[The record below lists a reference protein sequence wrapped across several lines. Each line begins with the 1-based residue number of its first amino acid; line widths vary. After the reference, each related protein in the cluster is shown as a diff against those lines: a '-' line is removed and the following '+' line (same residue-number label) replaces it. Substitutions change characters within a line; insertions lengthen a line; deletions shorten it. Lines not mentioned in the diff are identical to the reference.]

1 MIKNLLRL
9 FTLCAAALVGQSV
22 AAQDV
27 TALWDWQNDSPS
39 GINAATSFQGTKGT
53 VASNVDNI
61 VLTVDASNGKL
72 VGRGSAG
79 KTNGDAQFN
88 SGTIIQVPV
97 QSTND
102 VVTVTSYPTYHDY
115 TIGGTAADAD
125 VVEHKALS
133 AEVQQGY
140 VEIVGTAASYLYS
153 IQVVQ
158 KSMIQEKALYS
169 TDFTTWGSYETSA
182 QQTETTA
189 TWKTKY
195 SHENLTFSVY
205 NSQITSTNQNK
216 SKFTTWTGGYIM
228 AAKSSDPYIVTSAL
242 ASITKVHFMHG
253 ATGSNRGWKLE
264 AKGDGDSDWVTISDA
279 VANPS
284 SGAEVTATVNRT
296 NCQLRF
302 TNLNSSQNAYLFQLD
317 IYGNVDM
324 SLTPALGSFAYAGT
338 TYQVADIFEEVEEGE
353 QTATIELFND
363 TDLPS
368 ASSPVTDVTTENGT
382 AAEPTYTTTSDGAV
396 VSISVTANSETV
408 VYNATFVH
416 KPYYTLTYYNT
427 DGTVLASDQQ
437 VEKDRTIATLR
448 DETGVTVA
456 DGKKFRG
463 WFVSANGG
471 RKYTTSDVVTS
482 NLSLYAVATDIE
494 TVSSSAT
501 YRYVLTD
508 QYFYAE
514 DHEVFGFSGSGAW
527 HDAQHGW
534 LFKDG
539 DVIDIPVGGN
549 AYIIFTCC
557 RYGVGTNSTIDVT
570 YGDNMPVGSV
580 SATVSTDGGI
590 QAIQYAGEATT
601 LKVTFNGGAYVH
613 ALIVANTQDSPI
625 EKNAAGYYIVQPGDA
640 NNFIATLL
648 IANATASSEA
658 RTYVFLPDGTYD
670 LGETALTAVSGD
682 NISIIGQST
691 EKTIIK
697 NAPDVKNEGIG
708 TTATLYVTGKNLY
721 LQDLTLQNALD
732 YYSSG
737 SAGRAVCLQD
747 KGDKT
752 ICKNVKMLSYQ
763 DTYYSNNNSGKFYW
777 EDSEIHGTV
786 DYLCGN
792 GDVYYNRCKFV
803 NEKRSSDGSGSCTI
817 AAPYTD
823 GSEWGYVMN
832 NCTIQ
837 TLGEGFNFGR
847 AWGGTPR
854 LAYINTTILEPS
866 KIASTRFTT
875 AGMNVAADKF
885 VEYNSVDADGK
896 VVSPSTNILTFTKD
910 TQKNTYETILTA
922 YEAAAYALSNVFI
935 GWTPD
940 QDAAQKTMSTLATEN
955 SVITWEAVSGAI
967 AYAVFN
973 GDTFVDITTETS
985 YTVTEGDAKDYKVRA
1000 ANAMGGFGVAAG
1012 GTASA
1017 IKNIE
1022 DTLDADA
1029 NAPTYNVLGQRVGA
1043 NYRGIV
1049 IRNGKKFLNK

>member
-9 FTLCAAALVGQSV
+9 FTLCAAALVGQTV

-27 TALWDWQNDSPS
+27 TALWDWQNGSPS
-39 GINAATSFQGTKGT
+39 GIKAATNFQKTSGTI
-53 VASNVDNI
+53 ASNVEGI
-61 VLTVDASNGKL
+61 VLTVDATSGKL
-72 VGRGSAG
+72 QGRDS
-79 KTNGDAQFN
+79 DAQFN
-88 SGTIIQVPV
+88 SGTKIQVPV

-102 VVTVTSYPTYHDY
+102 VVTVTSYPGYHNY
-115 TIGGTAADAD
+115 TVGGTAADAD

-133 AEVQQGY
+133 TEVAQGY
-140 VEIVGTAASYLYS
+140 VEIVGTGSSYLYS
-153 IQVVQ
+153 IKVVQ
-158 KSMIQEKALYS
+158 KSMIQEKTLYS
-169 TDFTTWGSYETSA
+169 TNFTTWSAYETAAS
-182 QQTETTA
+182 ESVSTA

-195 SHENLTFSVY
+195 SHEDLTFSVY
-205 NSQITSTNQNK
+205 NSQITSTNKNPQ
-216 SKFTTWTGGYIM
+216 KFTKWEGGYIM
-228 AAKSSDPYIVTSAL
+228 AAKSADPYITTSAL
-242 ASITKVHFMHG
+242 ASITKVHFIHG

-264 AKGDGDSDWVTISDA
+264 AKGDGDTDWVTISDA

-302 TNLNSSQNAYLFQLD
+302 TNLNTSQNAYLFQLD

-324 SLTPALGSFAYAGT
+324 SLTPALGTFTYAGT
-338 TYQVADIFEEVEEGE
+338 TYQVADIFEEEDEGV

-363 TDLPS
+363 TELPS
-368 ASSPVTDVTTENGT
+368 TSNPLTEVTADNGT
-382 AAEPTYTTTSDGAV
+382 AATPTYTTTSDGV
-396 VSISVTANSETV
+396 VASISVTANGETV
-408 VYNATFVH
+408 VYNATFIH

-427 DGTVLASDQQ
+427 DGSVLESTQQ
-437 VEKDRTIATLR
+437 VEKDKTISTLR
-448 DETGVTVA
+448 DDSDVTVA

-463 WFVSANGG
+463 WFVSADGG
-471 RKYTTSDVVTS
+471 RKYTTGDVVTS

-494 TVSSSAT
+494 KASTTAT

-514 DHEVFGFSGSGAW
+514 DHEVFGFSGNGKW

-534 LFKDG
+534 AFSNG
-539 DVIDIPVGGN
+539 DVINIPVGGN
-549 AYIIFTCC
+549 AYIIFTSC
-557 RYGVGTNSTIDVT
+557 RYAIGTNSTIDVT
-570 YGDNMPVGSV
+570 DANGNTVGSV
-580 SATVSTDGGI
+580 SATVTTDGGT
-590 QAIQYAGEATT
+590 QAIQYTGAATT
-601 LKVTFNGGAYVH
+601 LTVTFNGGAYVH
-613 ALIVANTQDSPI
+613 TLVVANTQDSPI

-648 IANATASSEA
+648 IANATASADA

-670 LGETALTAVSGD
+670 LGETTLTAVSGD
-682 NISIIGQST
+682 NMSIIGQST

-697 NAPDVKNEGIG
+697 NAPDVKNEGIDK
-708 TTATLYVTGKNLY
+708 TATLYVTGSNLY

-732 YYSSG
+732 YYNSG
-737 SAGRAVCLQD
+737 SAGRAVCLWD
-747 KGDKT
+747 KGNKT

-786 DYLCGN
+786 DYLCGG

-803 NEKRSSDGSGSCTI
+803 NEKRSADGSGACTI

-823 GSEWGYVMN
+823 GTEWGYVMN
-832 NCTIQ
+832 SCTIQ
-837 TLGEGFNFGR
+837 TLGASFNLGR

-866 KIASTRFTT
+866 KIASNRFTT

-896 VVSPSTNILTFTKD
+896 VVSPPSNILTFTKGE
-910 TQKNTYETILTA
+910 TKNTYETILTA
-922 YEAAAYALSNVFI
+922 DEAAAYALSNVFL

-940 QDAAQKTMSTLATEN
+940 QDAAQKTISTLSTEN

-973 GDTFVDITTETS
+973 GDTFVDITTETT

-1012 GTASA
+1012 GSASA
-1017 IKNIE
+1017 IKDIE
-1022 DTLDADA
+1022 NAINEDP
-1029 NAPTYNVLGQRVGA
+1029 NAPAFNLLGQRVGS

-1049 IRNGKKFLNK
+1049 IRNGKKFIVK